1 MFFEFLMS
9 LEPIKNVMSWNEIE
23 EASID
28 WGLVIQIIFLLDA
41 TILSLIKHFIKF
53 VKELLDERRIFVT
66 NLTDLSGTVAH
77 MEVVEILFV
86 LQSCFQMRS

>member
-1 MFFEFLMS
+1 MFFEFLMG

-28 WGLVIQIIFLLDA
+28 RGLIIQIIFVLDA
-41 TILSLIKHFIKF
+41 VILSLIKHFIKF
-53 VKELLDERRIFVT
+53 VKELLDECRIFVT
-66 NLTDLSGTVAH
+66 NLADLSGTVAH

-86 LQSCFQMRS
+86 L

>member
-1 MFFEFLMS
+1 MFFEFLMG
-9 LEPIKNVMSWNEIE
+9 LEPVKNVMSRNEIE

-28 WGLVIQIIFLLDA
+28 RGLIIQIIFVLDA
-41 TILSLIKHFIKF
+41 AILSLIKHLIQF

-66 NLTDLSGTVAH
+66 NLADLSRTVAH

-86 LQSCFQMRS
+86 L